1 MNTEISSKL
10 AALGAALML
19 NGIIIGGVAY
29 LFNTQLH
36 ETTPAT
42 SSVQVAGRAVV
53 ALL

>member
-19 NGIIIGGVAY
+19 NGLIIGGVAY
-29 LFNTQLH
+29 LFNAQLH
-36 ETTPAT
+36 QTAPAI
-42 SSVQVAGRAVV
+42 SSVQAAGRAVV